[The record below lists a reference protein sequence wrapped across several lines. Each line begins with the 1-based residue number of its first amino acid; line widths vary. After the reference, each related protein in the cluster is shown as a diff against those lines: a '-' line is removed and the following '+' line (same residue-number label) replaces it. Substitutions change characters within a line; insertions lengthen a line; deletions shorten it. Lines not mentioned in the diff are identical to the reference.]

1 MTLVRSPH
9 HGLVAPQCSPEL
21 GTLLYS
27 GSEVRLVLLVRHDGF
42 VVFIPS
48 LFVPIIHFAPKNYL
62 NYKKGFKN
70 IFFSQ
75 KIIRVEDGESSQ
87 TVFQFVC
94 RVFHLR
100 PECVDILASLQVVRP
115 GGPHTTLLSPH

>member
-48 LFVPIIHFAPKNYL
+48 LFVPIIHFAPKNYF
-62 NYKKGFKN
+62 NYKK
-70 IFFSQ
+70 
-75 KIIRVEDGESSQ
+75 R
-87 TVFQFVC
+87 
-94 RVFHLR
+94 
-100 PECVDILASLQVVRP
+100 ILK
-115 GGPHTTLLSPH
+115 

>member
-1 MTLVRSPH
+1 MTQLCDISKKSVLIT
-9 HGLVAPQCSPEL
+9 GWLVAPQCSPEL

-27 GSEVRLVLLVRHDGF
+27 GGSEVRLVLLVRHDGF

-70 IFFSQ
+70 IFFSH
-75 KIIRVEDGESSQ
+75 RRLFG
-87 TVFQFVC
+87 
-94 RVFHLR
+94 
-100 PECVDILASLQVVRP
+100 
-115 GGPHTTLLSPH
+115 